1 MGNITDKEKKKPAA
15 ELERTYKDSV
25 FVTVFQE
32 KDKLIELYNALFDT
46 NYDINTPV
54 NIVTIKDVL
63 FRTLKNDV
71 AFTLGN
77 HFVIL
82 IEHQSTLN
90 GNMPLR
96 HLLYIATLF
105 KRMIDSALLY
115 REKKVMLPRPV
126 FIVLYN
132 GKEELPEYQEFR
144 LSDSYLGEK
153 KKDEE
158 DALQAVVKVYN
169 INNGKNAKILKKSET
184 LRQYSRFVEIM
195 RKHKQTEELTNEVM
209 VKIMNQCR
217 EEGVLVDFLQKYGTE
232 IIEMLFKE
240 LTREEDLEISRLD
253 GYDAGYTKGEQAGA
267 ERGAA
272 QEKREIAR
280 NFKNAG
286 IPINVI
292 AKNTGLS
299 KEEIEAL

>member
-1 MGNITDKEKKKPAA
+1 
-15 ELERTYKDSV
+15 
-25 FVTVFQE
+25 
-32 KDKLIELYNALFDT
+32 
-46 NYDINTPV
+46 
-54 NIVTIKDVL
+54 
-63 FRTLKNDV
+63 
-71 AFTLGN
+71 
-77 HFVIL
+77 
-82 IEHQSTLN
+82 
-90 GNMPLR
+90 MPLR

-126 FIVLYN
+126 FIVFYN
-132 GKEELPEYQEFR
+132 GKEEFPEYQEFR

-209 VKIMNQCR
+209 VKIMNQCQ

-253 GYDAGYTKGEQAGA
+253 GYDAGEKAGFAKGEQVGA

-272 QEKREIAR
+272 QKQREIAKEMKR
-280 NFKNAG
+280 ENIAQD
-286 IPINVI
+286 VI
-292 AKNTGLS
+292 AKVTGLNA
-299 KEEIEAL
+299 EEIEAL

>member
-1 MGNITDKEKKKPAA
+1 M
-15 ELERTYKDSV
+15 
-25 FVTVFQE
+25 
-32 KDKLIELYNALFDT
+32 
-46 NYDINTPV
+46 
-54 NIVTIKDVL
+54 
-63 FRTLKNDV
+63 

-82 IEHQSTLN
+82 IEHQSTMN

-272 QEKREIAR
+272 QKQREIAKEMKR
-280 NFKNAG
+280 ENIAED
-286 IPINVI
+286 VI
-292 AKNTGLS
+292 AKVTGLNA
-299 KEEIEAL
+299 EEIEAL